1 MSGQQN
7 LQDAAETTPTYQMDG
22 CRMLA
27 GVGEGGGDKHHSLF
41 SELPDPQMHT
51 QGQISISPTRPP
63 PTVTHTRQKPPK
75 LPLIPSAKRHQCVY

>member
-22 CRMLA
+22 CRMVA

-41 SELPDPQMHT
+41 SELPDP
-51 QGQISISPTRPP
+51 
-63 PTVTHTRQKPPK
+63 
-75 LPLIPSAKRHQCVY
+75 